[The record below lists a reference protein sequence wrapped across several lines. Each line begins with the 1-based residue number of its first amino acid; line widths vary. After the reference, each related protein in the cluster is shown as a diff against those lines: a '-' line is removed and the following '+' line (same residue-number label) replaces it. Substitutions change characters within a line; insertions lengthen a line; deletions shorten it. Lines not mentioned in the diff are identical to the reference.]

1 MQPSPRPPSAPPAHP
16 VAPEISRGYGWLVLG
31 GALVWAALVALVL
44 IAFGSLLSS
53 LVLAVGEVKT
63 PTPDGERRA
72 EIAGAVGLATGIGA
86 LVMLVLS
93 LVLDLAAAVAS
104 IGRLDGRRRSEERRV
119 GREGR
124 ARWEWIELAQNVSMV
139 PVLMYACIMAVY
151 HVDMSI

>member
-93 LVLDLAAAVAS
+93 LVLDLADRKSTRLNSSHVAMS
-104 IGRLDGRRRSEERRV
+104 
-119 GREGR
+119 
-124 ARWEWIELAQNVSMV
+124 
-139 PVLMYACIMAVY
+139 YADFC
-151 HVDMSI
+151 

>member
-31 GALVWAALVALVL
+31 
-44 IAFGSLLSS
+44 AFGALLSS
-53 LVLAVGEVKT
+53 VVRAVGEGKT

-104 IGRLDGRRRSEERRV
+104 IGRLDGRR
-119 GREGR
+119 GDR
-124 ARWEWIELAQNVSMV
+124 AVPIITLVS
-139 PVLMYACIMAVY
+139 
-151 HVDMSI
+151 